1 MSDLFKLL
9 LIGDSDSQLLACE
22 ALCRFPSDL
31 NVQVTIN
38 AIPREG
44 TPDSILQRAAA
55 LGDLWRLDMG
65 QLLTHPELRHFDA
78 IGVYLTGSKISDFR
92 LALGLLPSRERPLLF
107 CGFNGVVLE
116 KFMEGMSW
124 RLGYDLVCLSGPR
137 DREALDRML
146 EGSPF
151 AGQRTVLTGLH
162 RQEISDDQLLD
173 QEQRRKQLV
182 FAEQVVM
189 PSSPA
194 DRAEMVR
201 ILADLA
207 RRSPD
212 WEVLIKPRI
221 APGETTC
228 HSITD
233 HKSTTLQQALG
244 HPPDNLRLD
253 YRPLPDL
260 LGQARLM
267 ATISSTAFFDA
278 LDMGCRP
285 LVMADFGINPA
296 NGSHVFAGSGVWRCL
311 DQVEDLDALDR
322 SLLSPDADWLA
333 WMGYGT
339 NLDPVELIEALRQ
352 MRADPPERLSTTSGY
367 LSNANLSFTQLRRDA
382 EQAIR
387 QKNWQEALSLLQ
399 LGSVMR
405 PTHRNVARRL
415 RAVQQ
420 RNRIIRR
427 LLLCLTYRDVG

>member
-137 DREALDRML
+137 DCEALDRML

-162 RQEISDDQLLD
+162 RQEI
-173 QEQRRKQLV
+173 
-182 FAEQVVM
+182 
-189 PSSPA
+189 
-194 DRAEMVR
+194 
-201 ILADLA
+201 
-207 RRSPD
+207 PD
-212 WEVLIKPRI
+212 
-221 APGETTC
+221 
-228 HSITD
+228 
-233 HKSTTLQQALG
+233 
-244 HPPDNLRLD
+244 
-253 YRPLPDL
+253 
-260 LGQARLM
+260 
-267 ATISSTAFFDA
+267 
-278 LDMGCRP
+278 
-285 LVMADFGINPA
+285 
-296 NGSHVFAGSGVWRCL
+296 
-311 DQVEDLDALDR
+311 
-322 SLLSPDADWLA
+322 
-333 WMGYGT
+333 
-339 NLDPVELIEALRQ
+339 DPV
-352 MRADPPERLSTTSGY
+352 SY
-367 LSNANLSFTQLRRDA
+367 
-382 EQAIR
+382 
-387 QKNWQEALSLLQ
+387 
-399 LGSVMR
+399 
-405 PTHRNVARRL
+405 THL
-415 RAVQQ
+415 RAHE
-420 RNRIIRR
+420 
-427 LLLCLTYRDVG
+427 TDS